1 MAALPA
7 TRFHYAPILLGIA
20 FIATLFMVAESGYRR
35 LHEAGQVITAA
46 EERQALFSRYLR
58 LLLDAESAQRG
69 FLLTEDKRYLR
80 SFDPA
85 VRALDPLLDH
95 IVTRLRE
102 SGLEEDAARAEGLR
116 LLTGKKVGE
125 MQTSLRLYGEQNRE
139 AALQLLDTDIGQRAM
154 NDIRHGLRDLYDRE
168 SGRLAA
174 ARESSARDLRTS
186 RVLLGAAAFLSLVL
200 VVLIGGLLGR
210 DLRRRTQE
218 TEDLGERNRELDRTV
233 QQRTAMLFHLS
244 SSLQKVAER
253 EKAAL
258 ARELHDELGGLLVAT
273 KIDVSWLRKRLDDGS
288 EANKLRWERVLRC
301 MDDGLALKRRI
312 IESLRPTLLD
322 NVGLVAALR
331 WLVDET
337 VRRAGIACE
346 EHYPEVMPELSADAR
361 IAIYRAIQ
369 ECLMN
374 IMKHSKAKS
383 VLLKVT
389 SDDDQ
394 LSIVV
399 RDDGIG
405 IDESRLETPQSQ
417 GVLGMRHRIQSLN
430 GDLTVRS
437 LGRNVGTE
445 CRFSLPLPRIRS
457 TGTQ

>member
-1 MAALPA
+1 
-7 TRFHYAPILLGIA
+7 
-20 FIATLFMVAESGYRR
+20 
-35 LHEAGQVITAA
+35 
-46 EERQALFSRYLR
+46 
-58 LLLDAESAQRG
+58 
-69 FLLTEDKRYLR
+69 
-80 SFDPA
+80 
-85 VRALDPLLDH
+85 
-95 IVTRLRE
+95 
-102 SGLEEDAARAEGLR
+102 
-116 LLTGKKVGE
+116 
-125 MQTSLRLYGEQNRE
+125 
-139 AALQLLDTDIGQRAM
+139 
-154 NDIRHGLRDLYDRE
+154 
-168 SGRLAA
+168 
-174 ARESSARDLRTS
+174 
-186 RVLLGAAAFLSLVL
+186 
-200 VVLIGGLLGR
+200 
-210 DLRRRTQE
+210 
-218 TEDLGERNRELDRTV
+218 
-233 QQRTAMLFHLS
+233 MLFHLS

-346 EHYPEVMPELSADAR
+346 ENYPEVMPEISSDAR
-361 IAIYRAIQ
+361 IAIYRAVQ

-383 VLLKVT
+383 VLLNV
-389 SDDDQ
+389 SADEDM
-394 LSIVV
+394 LSIIV

-405 IDESRLETPQSQ
+405 IDEARLETPQSQ

-437 LGRNVGTE
+437 LGPNVGTE
-445 CRFSLPLPRIRS
+445 CRFTLPIVRIRN